1 MKAKDRARL
10 AVIRTEL
17 EGYKLKIED
26 LGSELRDLADREQ
39 ESYDNLPD
47 SLQGAD
53 RGGEMQEAASAL
65 DDAATAAEVGGAG
78 EAWEALERLTL
89 E

>member
-10 AVIRTEL
+10 AVIRNEL

-26 LGSELRDLADREQ
+26 LGSELRELADREQ
-39 ESYDNLPD
+39 EAVDNTPDNL
-47 SLQGAD
+47 QGSD
-53 RGGEMQEAASAL
+53 RYQEATEAASAL
-65 DDAATAAEVGGAG
+65 DDAANHAEDGGAG
-78 EAWEALERLTL
+78 GAWEALERLTL